1 MRFSLILLLSIFVN
15 TLFAQEICDNGID
28 DDGDFAIDLQ
38 DSDCSCSTPSLGLI
52 EEDFENYSDCPEGFG
67 GFIDIISDWEPAGT
81 PQGANTCGFLGGAI
95 FPPVPLPI
103 PSGEG
108 CIGMGGDEGIIKCL
122 PSCSLLNG
130 ETYTFEFNAVGYTQ
144 FGTDVEYVLYGRSS
158 CAGIPSGPAEYTYDW
173 LNNCSPNFQ
182 WTALVTITGS
192 SGINPSWE
200 SLSGSFTAN
209 ANYGAILIGFSCDG
223 QAYSYIDNIRISGDF
238 AGTECDDAAPSPDI
252 LTEQLG
258 DCLNGSSITVS
269 SDSAIQYQWYLDG
282 VAILGQTDSIFN
294 IVPYV
299 TGDYQVRAI
308 YPSGLC
314 TVSEPVTLG
323 INDLEVL
330 NADFTTV
337 DPLCIGDESGV
348 ITSSVS
354 SPNLPYTY
362 NWDTGSQDSI
372 LTNLG
377 AGSYTLTLTDASGC
391 FGVFN
396 ETIIDPDELSAN
408 LLTNAPVC
416 IDETTGSIEIVPA
429 DPNDNYTYI
438 WSDGSTQA
446 TLLNVGAGD
455 YSVTVTNSNGCTNT
469 FNTNLSN
476 PEGLQF
482 NITSNPILCFNGTSG
497 SIDLT
502 TDDPLNSF
510 EYFWDTGNDTP
521 SITDLGAGN
530 YSVTVSD
537 ENGCS
542 GTYTTEVTQP
552 DPFLLNT
559 TIYQPSFTAGGSIE
573 LFPDGGTPPYSF
585 DWNNGSTNEL
595 LSDLEV
601 GTFAITATDD
611 SGCTAVASV
620 ELSDPLLGED
630 ILDKIYIPNIF
641 SPNNDGLNDVF
652 KFYLTQQSLIL
663 TVKEFRIFDRWGGQV
678 YRELNKSTNDMQF
691 WNGTKSNEEVL
702 SGVYIYLIVLE
713 SYSGE
718 ELVFKG
724 DISCLR

>member
-1 MRFSLILLLSIFVN
+1 MKFLISLCLIFSL
-15 TLFAQEICDNGID
+15 TPLFAQEICDNGID
-28 DDGDFAIDLQ
+28 DDGDLAIDLQ
-38 DSDCSCSTPSLGLI
+38 DADCLCSVPSTGLI
-52 EEDFENYSDCPEGFG
+52 AEDFENYTDCPEGFG
-67 GFIDIISDWEPAGT
+67 GILNIISDWEPAGT

-95 FPPVPLPI
+95 FPAVPLPI

-108 CIGMGGDEGIIKCL
+108 CIGIGSDEGIVKCL
-122 PSCSLLNG
+122 PSCSLLSG
-130 ETYTFEFNAVGYTQ
+130 ETYTFEIDAVDFTQ
-144 FGTDVEYVLYGRSS
+144 FGTTVEYVLYGRSS
-158 CAGIPSGPAEYTYDW
+158 CAGIPSGPSDYTYDW
-173 LNNCSPNFQ
+173 LDNCSPNFQ
-182 WTALVTITGS
+182 WTALVTVTGS
-192 SGINPSWE
+192 PGTNPSWE
-200 SLSGSFTAN
+200 SLSGSFTAD
-209 ANYGAILIGFSCDG
+209 ANYGALLIAFSCDNP
-223 QAYSYIDNIRISGDF
+223 AYSYIDNIRISGDF
-238 AGTECDDAAPSPDI
+238 AGTECDDAEPSPEI

-258 DCLNGSSITVS
+258 DCVNGSSITVS

-282 VAILGQTDSIFN
+282 VAILGQTDSTFN
-294 IVPYV
+294 VVPYV
-299 TGDYQVRAI
+299 PGEYQVRAI
-308 YPSGLC
+308 FPSGLC
-314 TVSEPVTLG
+314 TVSESVTLG

-330 NADFTTV
+330 NFDFTTT
-337 DPLCIGDESGV
+337 DPLCIGEESGV
-348 ITSSVS
+348 ITPSVS

-362 NWDTGSQDSI
+362 NWSTGSQDSI

-377 AGSYTLTLTDASGC
+377 TGNYTLTITDSAGC
-391 FGVFN
+391 FGVFS
-396 ETIIDPDELSAN
+396 ESIIDPDPLSAN
-408 LLTNAPVC
+408 LLTTAPVC
-416 IDETTGSIEIVPA
+416 IDEATGSIEIVPA

-446 TLLNVGAGD
+446 TLSNVGAGD

-469 FNTNLSN
+469 FNTSLSN
-476 PEGLQF
+476 PQGLQF

-542 GTYTTEVTQP
+542 ETYTTEVTQP

-559 TIYQPSFTAGGSIE
+559 TINQPSFTTGGSIE
-573 LFPDGGTPPYSF
+573 LFPEGGTPPYSF

-595 LSDLEV
+595 LSNLEV
-601 GTFAITATDD
+601 GIFTVTATDEY
-611 SGCTAVASV
+611 GCTAVATV

-630 ILDKIYIPNIF
+630 ILDKIYIPNTF
-641 SPNNDGLNDVF
+641 SPNNDGLNDLF
-652 KFYLTQQSLIL
+652 QFYLTQQSLIRA
-663 TVKEFRIFDRWGGQV
+663 VKEFRIFDRWGGQV
-678 YRELNKSTNDMQF
+678 YQELNKETNTMRF
-691 WNGTKSNEEVL
+691 WNGTKNNKKVL
-702 SGVYIYLIVLE
+702 SGVYAYLIVLE

-724 DISCLR
+724 DITCVR

>member
-1 MRFSLILLLSIFVN
+1 MKFLISLCLIFSL
-15 TLFAQEICDNGID
+15 TPLFAQEICDNGID
-28 DDGDFAIDLQ
+28 DDGDLAIDLQ
-38 DSDCSCSTPSLGLI
+38 DADCLCSVPSTGLI
-52 EEDFENYSDCPEGFG
+52 AEDFENYTDCPEGFG
-67 GFIDIISDWEPAGT
+67 GILNIISDWEPAGT

-95 FPPVPLPI
+95 FPAVLLPI

-108 CIGMGGDEGIIKCL
+108 CIGIGSDEGIVKCL
-122 PSCSLLNG
+122 PSCSLLSG
-130 ETYTFEFNAVGYTQ
+130 ETYTFEIDAVGFTQ
-144 FGTDVEYVLYGRSS
+144 FGTTVEYVLYGRSS
-158 CAGIPSGPAEYTYDW
+158 CAGIPSGPSDYTYDW
-173 LNNCSPNFQ
+173 LDNCSPNFQ
-182 WTALVTITGS
+182 WTALVTVTGS
-192 SGINPSWE
+192 PGTNPSWE
-200 SLSGSFTAN
+200 SLSGSFTAD
-209 ANYGAILIGFSCDG
+209 ANYGALLIAFSCDNP
-223 QAYSYIDNIRISGDF
+223 AYSYIDNIRISGDF
-238 AGTECDDAAPSPDI
+238 AGTECDDAEPSPEI

-258 DCLNGSSITVS
+258 DCVNGSSITVS

-282 VAILGQTDSIFN
+282 VAILGQTDSTFN
-294 IVPYV
+294 VVPYV
-299 TGDYQVRAI
+299 PGEYQVRAI
-308 YPSGLC
+308 FPSGLC
-314 TVSEPVTLG
+314 TVSESVTLG

-330 NADFTTV
+330 NFDFTTT
-337 DPLCIGDESGV
+337 DPLCIGEESGV
-348 ITSSVS
+348 ITPSVS

-362 NWDTGSQDSI
+362 NWSTGSQDSI

-377 AGSYTLTLTDASGC
+377 TGNYTLTITDSAGC
-391 FGVFN
+391 FGVFS
-396 ETIIDPDELSAN
+396 ESIIDPDPLSAN
-408 LLTNAPVC
+408 LLTTAPVC
-416 IDETTGSIEIVPA
+416 IDEATGSIEIVPA

-446 TLLNVGAGD
+446 TLSNVGAGD

-469 FNTNLSN
+469 FNTSLSN
-476 PEGLQF
+476 PQGLQF

-542 GTYTTEVTQP
+542 ETYTTEVTQP

-559 TIYQPSFTAGGSIE
+559 TINQPSFTTGGSIE
-573 LFPDGGTPPYSF
+573 LFPEGGTPPYSF

-595 LSDLEV
+595 LSNLEV
-601 GTFAITATDD
+601 GIFTVTATDEY
-611 SGCTAVASV
+611 GCTAVATV

-630 ILDKIYIPNIF
+630 ILDKIYIPNTF
-641 SPNNDGLNDVF
+641 SPNNDGLNDLF
-652 KFYLTQQSLIL
+652 QFYLTQQSLIRA
-663 TVKEFRIFDRWGGQV
+663 VKEFRIFDRWGGQV
-678 YRELNKSTNDMQF
+678 YQELNKETNTMRF
-691 WNGTKSNEEVL
+691 WNGTKNNKKVL
-702 SGVYIYLIVLE
+702 SGVYAYLIVLE

-724 DISCLR
+724 DITCVR

>member
-1 MRFSLILLLSIFVN
+1 MKFLISLCLIFSL
-15 TLFAQEICDNGID
+15 TPLFAQEICDNGID
-28 DDGDFAIDLQ
+28 DDGDLAIDLQ
-38 DSDCSCSTPSLGLI
+38 DADCLCSVPSTGLI
-52 EEDFENYSDCPEGFG
+52 AEDFENYTDCPEGFG
-67 GFIDIISDWEPAGT
+67 GILNIISDWEPAGT

-95 FPPVPLPI
+95 FPAVPLPI

-108 CIGMGGDEGIIKCL
+108 CIGIGSDEGIVKCL
-122 PSCSLLNG
+122 PSCSLLSG
-130 ETYTFEFNAVGYTQ
+130 ETYTFEIDAVDFTQ
-144 FGTDVEYVLYGRSS
+144 FGTAVEYVLYGRSS
-158 CAGIPSGPAEYTYDW
+158 CAGIPSGPSDYTYDW
-173 LNNCSPNFQ
+173 LDNCSPNFQ
-182 WTALVTITGS
+182 WTALVTVTGS
-192 SGINPSWE
+192 PGTNPSWE
-200 SLSGSFTAN
+200 SLSGSFTAD
-209 ANYGAILIGFSCDG
+209 ANYGALLIAFSCDNP
-223 QAYSYIDNIRISGDF
+223 AYSYIDNIRISGDF
-238 AGTECDDAAPSPDI
+238 AGTECDDAELSPEI

-258 DCLNGSSITVS
+258 DCVNGSSITVS

-282 VAILGQTDSIFN
+282 VAILGQTDSTFN
-294 IVPYV
+294 VVPYV
-299 TGDYQVRAI
+299 PGEYQVRAI
-308 YPSGLC
+308 FPSGLC
-314 TVSEPVTLG
+314 TVSESVTLG

-330 NADFTTV
+330 NFDFTTT
-337 DPLCIGDESGV
+337 DPLCIGEESGV
-348 ITSSVS
+348 ITPSVS

-362 NWDTGSQDSI
+362 NWSTGSQDSI

-377 AGSYTLTLTDASGC
+377 TGNYTLTITDSAGC
-391 FGVFN
+391 FGVFS
-396 ETIIDPDELSAN
+396 ESIIDPDPLSAN
-408 LLTNAPVC
+408 LLTTAPVC
-416 IDETTGSIEIVPA
+416 IDEATGSIEIVPA

-446 TLLNVGAGD
+446 TLSNVGAGD

-469 FNTNLSN
+469 FNTSLSN
-476 PEGLQF
+476 PQGLQF

-542 GTYTTEVTQP
+542 ETYTTEVTQP

-559 TIYQPSFTAGGSIE
+559 TINQPSFTTGGSIE
-573 LFPDGGTPPYSF
+573 LFPEGGTPPYSF

-595 LSDLEV
+595 LSNLEV
-601 GTFAITATDD
+601 GIFTVTATDEY
-611 SGCTAVASV
+611 GCTAVATV

-630 ILDKIYIPNIF
+630 ILDKIYIPNTF
-641 SPNNDGLNDVF
+641 SPNNDGLNDLF
-652 KFYLTQQSLIL
+652 QFYLTQQSLIRA
-663 TVKEFRIFDRWGGQV
+663 VKEFRIFDRWGGQV
-678 YRELNKSTNDMQF
+678 YQELNKETNTMRF
-691 WNGTKSNEEVL
+691 WNGTKNNKKVL
-702 SGVYIYLIVLE
+702 SGVYAYLIVLE

-724 DISCLR
+724 DITCVR